1 MFAVF
6 HKHPGGRLEW
16 IGGAETE
23 ERARLMAR
31 MWSRYGNTEVVV
43 VENGPNGRT
52 QHRATFLQGQVQ
64 TPRGHSAGAGLNG
77 LPQLLGPRTET
88 LKTPYSMGIHNV
100 HNIHYATN

>member
-6 HKHPGGRLEW
+6 HKYPGGRLEW

-43 VENGPNGRT
+43 VENSENGRT
-52 QHRATFLQGQVQ
+52 QYRATFFQGQAQ
-64 TPRGHSAGAGLNG
+64 TRESTQPAPGSNAARSYPSQEQKH
-77 LPQLLGPRTET
+77 
-88 LKTPYSMGIHNV
+88 
-100 HNIHYATN
+100 

>member
-43 VENGPNGRT
+43 VENGESGRT
-52 QHRATFLQGQVQ
+52 QHRATFFQGQVQ
-64 TPRGHSAGAGLNG
+64 NPEGGSQSVTSPAAA
-77 LPQLLGPRTET
+77 
-88 LKTPYSMGIHNV
+88 HNYPSEEQK
-100 HNIHYATN
+100 H

>member
-1 MFAVF
+1 MYAVF

-43 VENGPNGRT
+43 IENGDNGRT
-52 QHRATFLQGQVQ
+52 QHRATFFQGQPQ
-64 TPRGHSAGAGLNG
+64 TQHAANTPASGQPRAGKPSDNG
-77 LPQLLGPRTET
+77 QP
-88 LKTPYSMGIHNV
+88 H
-100 HNIHYATN
+100 

>member
-43 VENGPNGRT
+43 VENGDNGRT
-52 QHRATFLQGQVQ
+52 QYRATFFQGHPQNAEGDSHPV
-64 TPRGHSAGAGLNG
+64 PGPGADRWFYPGEE
-77 LPQLLGPRTET
+77 Q
-88 LKTPYSMGIHNV
+88 KH
-100 HNIHYATN
+100 

>member
-6 HKHPGGRLEW
+6 HKHTGGRLEW

-43 VENGPNGRT
+43 VENGENGRT
-52 QHRATFLQGQVQ
+52 EHRATFYQGQHQNPESQAPTVS
-64 TPRGHSAGAGLNG
+64 GSSASRDY
-77 LPQLLGPRTET
+77 PSEEQ
-88 LKTPYSMGIHNV
+88 KH
-100 HNIHYATN
+100 

>member
-43 VENGPNGRT
+43 VENGDNGRT
-52 QHRATFLQGQVQ
+52 QHRATFFQGHPQEPPGQ
-64 TPRGHSAGAGLNG
+64 PNPPGAGQAISGNYTDD
-77 LPQLLGPRTET
+77 R
-88 LKTPYSMGIHNV
+88 KH
-100 HNIHYATN
+100 

>member
-6 HKHPGGRLEW
+6 HKHGGGRLEW

-43 VENGPNGRT
+43 VENGDSGRT
-52 QHRATFLQGQVQ
+52 QHRATFVQGQLMEPEGQ
-64 TPRGHSAGAGLNG
+64 QSPPGSGRTPGHTYAGD
-77 LPQLLGPRTET
+77 RE
-88 LKTPYSMGIHNV
+88 H
-100 HNIHYATN
+100 

>member
-16 IGGAETE
+16 IGGAETD

-43 VENGPNGRT
+43 IENGDNGRT
-52 QHRATFLQGQVQ
+52 RHRATFFQGQLQ
-64 TPRGHSAGAGLNG
+64 NPEGESHPMAGSNPARAY
-77 LPQLLGPRTET
+77 PSEEQ
-88 LKTPYSMGIHNV
+88 KH
-100 HNIHYATN
+100 

>member
-16 IGGAETE
+16 IGGAETD

-43 VENGPNGRT
+43 IENGDNGRT
-52 QHRATFLQGQVQ
+52 QHLATFFQGQLQ
-64 TPRGHSAGAGLNG
+64 HPEGPSHPMAGAQ
-77 LPQLLGPRTET
+77 PTRAYPTEEQ
-88 LKTPYSMGIHNV
+88 KH
-100 HNIHYATN
+100 

>member
-43 VENGPNGRT
+43 IENGDSGRT
-52 QHRATFLQGQVQ
+52 QHRATFFQGQPQ
-64 TPRGHSAGAGLNG
+64 HQEAGAAPGNG
-77 LPQLLGPRTET
+77 QPHIIGKSPDNGQT
-88 LKTPYSMGIHNV
+88 H
-100 HNIHYATN
+100 

>member
-43 VENGPNGRT
+43 VENGDNGRT
-52 QHRATFLQGQVQ
+52 QHRAAFFQGHLQELPSQQSPPG
-64 TPRGHSAGAGLNG
+64 SAQAGTG
-77 LPQLLGPRTET
+77 EYTEDR
-88 LKTPYSMGIHNV
+88 KH
-100 HNIHYATN
+100 

>member
-31 MWSRYGNTEVVV
+31 MWSRYGNTEVMV
-43 VENGPNGRT
+43 VENGDNGRT
-52 QHRATFLQGQVQ
+52 QHRATFFQGHPQELPGQ
-64 TPRGHSAGAGLNG
+64 QDPPGSGQAEAGIYTVD
-77 LPQLLGPRTET
+77 R
-88 LKTPYSMGIHNV
+88 KH
-100 HNIHYATN
+100 

>member
-6 HKHPGGRLEW
+6 HKHTGGRLEW

-43 VENGPNGRT
+43 VENGENGRT
-52 QHRATFLQGQVQ
+52 EHRATFFQGQPQDPEGSQVPIPGYS
-64 TPRGHSAGAGLNG
+64 TSRGYPSEEQKH
-77 LPQLLGPRTET
+77 
-88 LKTPYSMGIHNV
+88 
-100 HNIHYATN
+100 

>member
-43 VENGPNGRT
+43 IENEENGRT
-52 QHRATFLQGQVQ
+52 EHRATFFQGQPQ
-64 TPRGHSAGAGLNG
+64 NPEGNAGRPVPGSPASREY
-77 LPQLLGPRTET
+77 PSEDQ
-88 LKTPYSMGIHNV
+88 KH
-100 HNIHYATN
+100 